1 MSQTLWNYPSPLFIF
16 VILDKNGVNQKKK
29 DLRASHT

>member
-16 VILDKNGVNQKKK
+16 VILDNNGVKKN